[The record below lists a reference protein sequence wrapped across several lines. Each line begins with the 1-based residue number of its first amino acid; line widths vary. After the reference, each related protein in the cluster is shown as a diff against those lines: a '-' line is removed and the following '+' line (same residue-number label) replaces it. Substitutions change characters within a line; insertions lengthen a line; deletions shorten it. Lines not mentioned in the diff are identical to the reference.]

1 MSKIITAAKQAW
13 SVKDQITRNIWL
25 AGLGAYDRGY
35 ESATNTISKSQT
47 LFDELVERGR
57 KIESETFSMLDG
69 NKQKIS
75 TVRTSASAVI
85 QNKINAAVTNV
96 TNIDPATLDAII
108 VKIEQLEVALAEAS
122 IAKELVDAEQQ
133 AAPSLDAPS
142 MAEEKRLEPVVEKS
156 KERKKPITKRTR
168 KTTAKQNKPA

>member
-57 KIESETFSMLDG
+57 KIESETRGMLDE

-75 TVRTSASAVI
+75 TVRTSASEAI
-85 QNKINAAVTNV
+85 QDKINTAVTNV
-96 TNIDPATLDAII
+96 TNIDPAMLDAII
-108 VKIEQLEVALAEAS
+108 VKIEQLEVAIAEATA
-122 IAKELVDAEQQ
+122 AKEQADADQQ
-133 AAPSLDAPS
+133 ITPSLAAPSI
-142 MAEEKRLEPVVEKS
+142 AEDKTPEPVAEKP
-156 KERKKPITKRTR
+156 KERKKPVTKRTR
-168 KTTAKQNKPA
+168 KTTAKTNKPA